1 MTERSPLEN
10 ERNLEAACNNLID
23 VEFDAENG
31 KNIRQ
36 ISPQDNTDKPSQVTQ
51 NTPRFTD
58 PPSLKDTN
66 ECKYIDQAN
75 LHRASLCS
83 RRMTDKEGTQTIQR
97 ELNESDG
104 DKKDETATENKE
116 LLAETPSE
124 TEKEEG
130 NYEELIC
137 LVRQFYVERPVNPAA
152 IAYQN
157 IETC

>member
-58 PPSLKDTN
+58 PPSLK
-66 ECKYIDQAN
+66 
-75 LHRASLCS
+75 
-83 RRMTDKEGTQTIQR
+83 G
-97 ELNESDG
+97 
-104 DKKDETATENKE
+104 NK
-116 LLAETPSE
+116 P
-124 TEKEEG
+124 
-130 NYEELIC
+130 Y
-137 LVRQFYVERPVNPAA
+137 LVVSVYYSA
-152 IAYQN
+152 
-157 IETC
+157 